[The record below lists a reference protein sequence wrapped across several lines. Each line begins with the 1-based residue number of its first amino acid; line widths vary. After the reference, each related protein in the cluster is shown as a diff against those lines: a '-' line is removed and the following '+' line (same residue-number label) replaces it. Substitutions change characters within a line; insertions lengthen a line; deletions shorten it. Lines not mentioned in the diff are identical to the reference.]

1 MCVNDSY
8 VILPNV
14 STDAF
19 FIFYRQKSLLLYFYF
34 FSNILTHVLFQIIL
48 ETFFQVQ
55 LSMISIEIALNLYVG
70 WMRGKCDILQISKCP
85 LSTQGGASF
94 AQVSSDVHHPYSFLQ
109 MGLGRVRVFLS
120 LGALWFRCC
129 RKWGLLYFYV
139 TPGRYWLQQSRQVWR
154 QLNLGTLK
162 SFVPIQF
169 ELSL

>member
-70 WMRGKCDILQISKCP
+70 
-85 LSTQGGASF
+85 
-94 AQVSSDVHHPYSFLQ
+94 
-109 MGLGRVRVFLS
+109 
-120 LGALWFRCC
+120 
-129 RKWGLLYFYV
+129 
-139 TPGRYWLQQSRQVWR
+139 
-154 QLNLGTLK
+154 
-162 SFVPIQF
+162 
-169 ELSL
+169 